1 MFDVKY
7 PTLDSV
13 GLCLNFHKLT
23 ISNIIH
29 VHWPIIKDVNTRS
42 ATIFPKISL
51 AILNDVIPI
60 TKLIR
65 NHLMPMEIY
74 MLSLCLFNNKMTRRP
89 IVTQYCI
96 KRFNTAFNVYFNP
109 ACVWGLWCRRQMSR
123 ADIGICIP
131 QYPLGCDCLS
141 VPVMPPPGAGDLI
154 HMHAYV
160 NERVCLPTQ
169 QRIPVYVFMCTYMF
183 IHFYECFNYD
193 VCFYIFCCISSN
205 VLVRND
211 IIKMFS
217 IKKCLI

>member
-74 MLSLCLFNNKMTRRP
+74 MLSLCLFNNKVTRRP

-141 VPVMPPPGAGDLI
+141 APVMPPPGTGDLI

-160 NERVCLPTQ
+160 NPLRAKLFKGNKNIYLHFMSFLHIDLTQVLKILPQ
-169 QRIPVYVFMCTYMF
+169 LRAG
-183 IHFYECFNYD
+183 
-193 VCFYIFCCISSN
+193 SSY
-205 VLVRND
+205 
-211 IIKMFS
+211 S
-217 IKKCLI
+217 I